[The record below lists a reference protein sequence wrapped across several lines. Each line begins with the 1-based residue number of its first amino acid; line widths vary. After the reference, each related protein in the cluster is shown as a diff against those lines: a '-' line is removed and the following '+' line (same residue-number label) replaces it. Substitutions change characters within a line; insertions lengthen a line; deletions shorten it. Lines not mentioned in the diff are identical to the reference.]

1 MALQNA
7 VQSDQHTAQQITWYA
22 GTAVKNL
29 TGATIT
35 GTITDANG
43 AIRAITGTL
52 TLVTPL
58 SGVFSWAYS
67 SVDTATAGS
76 YQVQFTAAYASDSLA
91 DSTFLTSWVVGS
103 KH

>member
-7 VQSDQHTAQQITWYA
+7 VQGDQHTAQQITWYA

-29 TGATIT
+29 TGAVIT

-43 AIRAITGTL
+43 TIRAITGAL
-52 TLVTPL
+52 TFVTPA
-58 SGVFSWAYS
+58 SGVFNWQYS
-67 SVDTATAGS
+67 AVDTGTAGS
-76 YQVQFTAAYASDSLA
+76 YQVQFTATYAADSLA
-91 DSTFLTSWVVGS
+91 DSTFLTSWVVQV